1 MDHPP
6 FGERHVGCRSAAKV
20 YEKRSGG
27 LVLRRERGFGGAP
40 PGKVRVG
47 YLQLGA
53 RCRRARVVDARRL
66 QAARYRGLKGVVTN
80 ADVPGRFLKDVCKLT
95 DGAHAD
101 LRRQVERLNL
111 SARAYDR
118 ILRVA
123 RTAADLKGRD
133 AVTGEEVL
141 EAAGYRALDGQNGF
155 WA

>member
-1 MDHPP
+1 VSGPLLDRIDIQTGVVAVPVRDLERADG
-6 FGERHVGCRSAAKV
+6 GEPSAAI
-20 YEKRSGG
+20 
-27 LVLRRERGFGGAP
+27 
-40 PGKVRVG
+40 
-47 YLQLGA
+47 
-53 RCRRARVVDARRL
+53 RARVVDARRL

-95 DGAHAD
+95 EAAHAD

-133 AVTGEEVL
+133 AVTEEEVL
-141 EAAGYRALDGQNGF
+141 EAAGYRALDGRNGF